1 MADKEIPKWRD
12 IYPVL
17 APEDHDRLEA
27 NSAIKEFRGGLPKE
41 QAEAEAHK
49 DYLKDHAVNSA
60 AHHYLGMRAAVA
72 SKHEPAAKKHGA
84 AYTLAMNHLGYN
96 PLEAPPQDVLDRTKD
111 LEKSPYSYKPHQ
123 ADSFF
128 EPKVQIPG
136 VKEPTEEDK
145 TLQLI
150 EKLKSLRAGS
160 AQPAS
165 KTST

>member
-12 IYPVL
+12 VYPVL

-27 NSAIKEFRGGLPKE
+27 NAAVHEFRGGHSKE
-41 QAEAEAHK
+41 EAESKAHQ
-49 DYLKDHAVNSA
+49 DYLKDNAINAA
-60 AHHYLGMRAAVA
+60 AHHYLGMRASVA
-72 SKHEPAAKKHGA
+72 ANHSTAAKKHGA
-84 AYTLAMNHLGYN
+84 AYTLAMQHLGYN

-128 EPKVQIPG
+128 EPKVEIPG

-165 KTST
+165 RTST